1 MSDQEGNQEAPAPS
15 APALEIEDDE
25 TGSDTEEASTAQIK
39 RRKTGLTKC
48 DDEYAVSNRREALSG
63 KANTGKFVALRVVT
77 PAWPSSAKTAKH
89 SGKDFVYGALCV
101 TLLAFGAKAPANRTA
116 KWFCC
121 CTSDCDYFYDLTG
134 TEGKDCSKSSI
145 YRHLQD
151 HAIPKDEHNGHTVKD
166 EQTKC
171 ISATAARAIKQ
182 SFRFFSAHCW
192 FFSVCCWLFVVL
204 MVLSN
209 IS

>member
-1 MSDQEGNQEAPAPS
+1 M
-15 APALEIEDDE
+15 
-25 TGSDTEEASTAQIK
+25 T
-39 RRKTGLTKC
+39 RRVPTRRRLPRHRSSVARPVSTKC
-48 DDEYAVSNRREALSG
+48 NDEYAVSKRRETLSA
-63 KANTGKFVALRVVT
+63 KANTGKFVGPGST
-77 PAWPSSAKTAKH
+77 KTTKH
-89 SGKDFVYGALCV
+89 SGKDFVYGVLIV

-182 SFRFFSAHCW
+182 SFRFLSAHCW

>member
-1 MSDQEGNQEAPAPS
+1 MSDQEAPAPS
-15 APALEIEDDE
+15 APVSEIEDDE
-25 TGSDTEEASTAQIK
+25 AGSDTEEASTAQIK

-48 DDEYAVSNRREALSG
+48 DDEYAVSKRREALSAR
-63 KANTGKFVALRVVT
+63 ANTGKFVGLRAVT
-77 PAWPSSAKTAKH
+77 PAKSSSTKTAKH
-89 SGKDFVYGALCV
+89 SGKNFVYGVLFL
-101 TLLAFGAKAPANRTA
+101 TLLALNAKAPANCTA

-134 TEGKDCSKSSI
+134 IEGKDRSKLSI

-151 HAIPKDEHNGHTVKD
+151 HAIPKDENNGRIVKD
-166 EQTKC
+166 KQTKC
-171 ISATAARAIKQ
+171 ITATTALAIKQ
-182 SFRFFSAHCW
+182 SFRFFAAHCW

-204 MVLSN
+204 LVLSN